1 MVEYKAGSPTR
12 GQLRMNCQ
20 IVKQILVQNYNID
33 LLSKVSSTCK
43 MGSYFFLDRGPGSPI
58 SPNSLSRA
66 ESCRALCL
74 SI

>member
-1 MVEYKAGSPTR
+1 
-12 GQLRMNCQ
+12 MNTE
-20 IVKQILVQNYNID
+20 IENYNID

-43 MGSYFFLDRGPGSPI
+43 MGFYFFLDRGPGSPI